1 MKPDISGSITRAT
14 IRSPLTPLF
23 LLTALAVGLVALLSI
38 PREEEPQISV
48 PMVDMLVSAPGL
60 KSADVVEQVTEPL
73 EQIIKAIPDVEHVY
87 SQSRD
92 DGTMVTARFKVGTD
106 ADDAILRVHEKIRA
120 NLDRIPPGVPM
131 PLVVGR
137 GINDVPI
144 VTLTLSPEEWTGD
157 VWSDTSLRMLADELQ
172 KELIK
177 VDDVGLT
184 TLVGGRALELRVEP
198 DIQAMAAYGVPLQT
212 LVQSVGQAADAM
224 PVGSARQD
232 GNTLLVQAGDR
243 IDAVG
248 ELERLELPGAGG
260 RTVYLSD
267 VATIRVAG
275 AESESRVW
283 TLDRRA
289 SGDGFDAR
297 PAVTLALAKRPG
309 ANAVNVAEA
318 ILQRVDVLKGGLIP
332 EGVRVEVTRN
342 YGATADHK
350 ANELLFHLGLATVS
364 IVILIAFA
372 IGWREALVTLIV
384 IPTTILLTLFAS
396 MMMGYTINRVSLFAL
411 IFSIGILVD
420 DAIVI
425 IENIARHW
433 AMKDGRSRVKA
444 AVDAVSEVGNPTVI
458 ATLTVIAAL
467 LPMMF
472 VSGLMGPYMAP
483 IPANASAAML
493 FSFFVAVG
501 IAPWLLMKVAG
512 KAPLHGHGASGE
524 ESELG
529 HEETRLGNFY
539 RKVAAPIVASKKN
552 AWTFLLLVGFATLA
566 SMSLFY
572 FKVVPVK
579 LLPFDNKSEIQV
591 VVDLPEGASVED
603 TERALFALADAIRDV
618 KEVETIQAYAGTAA
632 PFNFN
637 GLVRHYFLRN
647 SPELG
652 DLQVNLSEKS
662 DRKRASH
669 DIALDLRAR
678 LLALPM
684 PEHTSVKVVEVP
696 PGPPVMAT
704 LLAEIYGPTP
714 EARRETAAIVRGFFE
729 ETDFIVDVDDSI
741 GNPAPRLT
749 VSVDEP
755 RAADYGVQQQDIL
768 DTIGLAFTGQTVGVS
783 PRGEGRDPLNIAIR
797 LPKSERNWSQQIA
810 AIPVPARLAGTNAP
824 PVELGAVVD
833 VSEESGSPM
842 IYRRDGYFADMVMGE
857 LAGRYEAPIYGM
869 FEIQDKVKAY
879 DWAAAGL
886 VAPAV
891 RMYGQPEDDT
901 QPTLLWDG
909 EWEITY
915 VTFRDMGMAFAVALL
930 AIYILVVAQF
940 GTFRVPL
947 IILTPVPLT
956 LIGIMIGH
964 WLFGA
969 PFTAT
974 SMIGFIALAGIIVR
988 NSILLV
994 DFVRH
999 LQDGHTPLKDVLL
1012 NAGAIRFKP
1021 ILLTALAAMIG
1032 AAVILSDPIFQGLA
1046 ISLLFGLASS
1056 TALTVLVIPAIYIAL
1071 RGPDWLPETGEE
1083 ETGMEPAGGAQIN
1096 EEAIS

>member
-1 MKPDISGSITRAT
+1 MKPDISGSITRST

-23 LLTALAVGLVALLSI
+23 LLTALAVGLVALLTI

-48 PMVDMLVSAPGL
+48 PMVDMIVASPGL
-60 KSADVVEQVTEPL
+60 KAADVVEQVTEPL
-73 EQIIKAIPDVEHVY
+73 EQIVMAIPDVEHIY

-92 DGTMVTARFKVGTD
+92 DGTLVTARFEVGTD

-120 NLDRIPPGVPM
+120 NMDRIPPGVPM

-157 VWSDTSLRMLADELQ
+157 VWTDTTLRMLADELQ

-177 VDDVGLT
+177 VADVGLT
-184 TLVGGRALELRVEP
+184 EIVGGRALELRVEP

-224 PVGSARQD
+224 PVGSARQE
-232 GNTLLVQAGDR
+232 GNTLVVQAGDR

-248 ELERLELPGAGG
+248 ELERLELPGSGG

-267 VATIRVAG
+267 VATVRVAG
-275 AESESRVW
+275 EEGDSRVW
-283 TLDRRA
+283 TLDRA
-289 SGDGFDAR
+289 ADGSFDAR

-318 ILQRVDVLKGGLIP
+318 ILHRVESLKGGLIP
-332 EGVRVEVTRN
+332 DGVRVEVTRD
-342 YGATADHK
+342 YGETANHK
-350 ANELLFHLGLATVS
+350 ANELLFHLALATVS

-396 MMMGYTINRVSLFAL
+396 LMMGYTINRVSLFAL

-433 AMKDGRSRVKA
+433 GMKDGRTRVKA
-444 AVDAVSEVGNPTVI
+444 AIDAVSEVGNPTII

-501 IAPWLLMKVAG
+501 VAPWLMMKIAG
-512 KAPLHGHGASGE
+512 KAPVHGHGASGGE
-524 ESELG
+524 EHLEG
-529 HEETRLGNFY
+529 AEATRLGAFY
-539 RKVAAPIVASKKN
+539 RKVASPIVASKKN
-552 AWTFLLLVGFATLA
+552 AWTFLLIVGIATLA
-566 SMSLFY
+566 SLSLFY
-572 FKVVPVK
+572 FKAVPVK

-603 TERALFALADAIRDV
+603 TERALFALADAIRDIE
-618 KEVETIQAYAGTAA
+618 EVHTIQAYAGTAA

-637 GLVRHYFLRN
+637 GLVRHYFLRS
-647 SPELG
+647 SPEMG

-662 DRKRASH
+662 HRKRASH
-669 DIALDLRAR
+669 DIALEMREL

-684 PEHTSVKVVEVP
+684 PEGTSVKVVEVP

-714 EARRETAAIVRGFFE
+714 ESRRETAAIVRGFFE

-741 GNPAPRLT
+741 GDPAPRLT

-768 DTIGLAFTGQTVGVS
+768 DTIALAFAGQTVGVS
-783 PRGEGRDPLNIAIR
+783 PRSEGRDPLDIRIR

-810 AIPVPARLAGTNAP
+810 AIPVPARLAGPNEP
-824 PVELGAVVD
+824 PVELGSLVD
-833 VSEESGSPM
+833 VSEEMGSPM
-842 IYRRDGYFADMVMGE
+842 IFRRDGYFADMVMGE
-857 LAGRYEAPIYGM
+857 LAGRFEAPIYGM
-869 FEIQDKVKAY
+869 FEIQDKVKAF
-879 DWAAAGL
+879 DWEGAGL
-886 VAPAV
+886 VAPAM
-891 RMYGQPEDDT
+891 RMYGQPTDET
-901 QPTLLWDG
+901 GPTLLWDG

-930 AIYILVVAQF
+930 AIYILVVGQF

-969 PFTAT
+969 AFTAT

-994 DFVRH
+994 DFVKHR
-999 LQDGHTPLKDVLL
+999 QDEHTPLREVLL
-1012 NAGAIRFKP
+1012 DAGAIRFKP

-1032 AAVILSDPIFQGLA
+1032 AAVILTDPIFQGLA

-1071 RGPDWLPETGEE
+1071 RGPDWLPEKTGTEAAG
-1083 ETGMEPAGGAQIN
+1083 ETPMA
-1096 EEAIS
+1096 EEATS

>member
-1 MKPDISGSITRAT
+1 MKADLSGAITRAT

-23 LLTALAVGLVALLSI
+23 LLVALAVGLIALATI

-48 PMVDMLVSAPGL
+48 PMVDMMVAAPGL
-60 KSADVVEQVTEPL
+60 KAADVVEQVTEPL
-73 EQIIKAIPDVEHVY
+73 EEIVMAIPDVEHVY

-92 DGTMVTARFKVGTD
+92 DSALVTARFEVGTD

-144 VTLTLSPEEWTGD
+144 VTLTLSPEPWTGD
-157 VWSDTSLRMLADELQ
+157 VWTDTSLRLLADELQ

-177 VDDVGLT
+177 VDNVGLT
-184 TLVGGRALELRVEP
+184 YVVGGRPLELRVEP
-198 DIQAMAAYGVPLQT
+198 DLRALAGYGVPLQT
-212 LVQSVGQAADAM
+212 LVDTVEQAADAM
-224 PVGSARQD
+224 PVGTARQRGD
-232 GNTLLVQAGDR
+232 TVIVQAGDR
-243 IDAVG
+243 VDSVA
-248 ELERLELPGAGG
+248 ELERLEVPAAGG
-260 RTVYLSD
+260 RTVYLAD
-267 VATIRVAG
+267 VASIEVAG
-275 AESESRVW
+275 AETEARAW
-283 TLDRRA
+283 TLER
-289 SGDGFDAR
+289 SEDGEGFVAA

-318 ILQRVDVLKGGLIP
+318 ILERVELLEGELIP
-332 EGVRVEVTRN
+332 EGVRIDVTRN
-342 YGATADHK
+342 YGETANHK

-364 IVILIAFA
+364 IVVLIAFA

-420 DAIVI
+420 DAIVM

-433 AMKDGRSRVKA
+433 AMADGRTRIA
-444 AVDAVSEVGNPTVI
+444 AAIDAVSEVGNPTII

-512 KAPLHGHGASGE
+512 RAKLAGHGSAEHG
-524 ESELG
+524 
-529 HEETRLGNFY
+529 ETRMGRFY
-539 RKVAAPIVASKKN
+539 RAAAGPIIASRTR
-552 AWTFLLLVGFATLA
+552 AWVFLILVGIATLGSLGLFATKA
-566 SMSLFY
+566 
-572 FKVVPVK
+572 VPVK

-591 VVDLPEGASVED
+591 VLDLAEGASVED
-603 TERALFALADAIRDV
+603 TERTLFALADAIRNV
-618 KEVETIQAYAGTAA
+618 EEVESVQAYAGTAA

-652 DLQVNLSEKS
+652 DLQVNLSEKEH
-662 DRKRASH
+662 RKRASH
-669 DIALDLRAR
+669 DIALDLRER
-678 LLALPM
+678 LKAVPLP
-684 PEHTSVKVVEVP
+684 EGASVKVVEVP
-696 PGPPVMAT
+696 PGPPVIAT
-704 LLAEIYGPTP
+704 LMAEIYGPTP
-714 EARRETAAIVRGFFE
+714 EIRRQTAGVIRQLFE
-729 ETDFIVDVDDSI
+729 ETDFIVDVDTSI
-741 GNPAPRLT
+741 GEPAPRLA
-749 VSVDEP
+749 VSIDEP
-755 RAADYGVQQQDIL
+755 RAADYGVRQEDIL
-768 DTIGLAFTGQTVGVS
+768 DTIAITFAGATVGVS
-783 PRGEGRDPLNIAIR
+783 PRGEGRDPLDIR
-797 LPKSERNWSQQIA
+797 IHLPKSERNWSQDTA
-810 AIPVPARLAGTNAP
+810 AIPVPRQLAPGMA
-824 PVELGAVVD
+824 PVELGALVEVT
-833 VSEESGSPM
+833 EEDGSPL
-842 IYRRDGYFADMVMGE
+842 IFRRDGHFTDMVMGE

-869 FEIQDKVKAY
+869 LEIQDRVANF
-879 DWAAAGL
+879 DWAGIGL
-886 VAPAV
+886 QPPAI
-891 RMYGQPEDDT
+891 RLYGQPDDET
-901 QPTLLWDG
+901 GTTLLWDG

-915 VTFRDMGMAFAVALL
+915 VTFRDMGAAFGVALVG
-930 AIYILVVAQF
+930 IYILVVAQF

-964 WLFGA
+964 WLFNA
-969 PFTAT
+969 AFTAT

-999 LQDGHTPLKDVLL
+999 REDGVTPLKEVLL
-1012 NAGAIRFKP
+1012 EAGAIRFKP

-1032 AAVILSDPIFQGLA
+1032 AAVILTDPIFQGLA

-1056 TALTVLVIPAIYIAL
+1056 TALTVLVIPAIYVAL
-1071 RGPDWLPETGEE
+1071 RGPDWTRPKTEPDTSQPALKET
-1083 ETGMEPAGGAQIN
+1083 PI
-1096 EEAIS
+1096 

>member
-1 MKPDISGSITRAT
+1 MKADISGTITRAT

-23 LLTALAVGLVALLSI
+23 LLSALAVGLIALLTI

-48 PMVDMLVSAPGL
+48 PMVDIMVSAAGL
-60 KSADVVEQVTEPL
+60 KAPDVVEQVTEPL
-73 EQIIKAIPDVEHVY
+73 EEIVMAIPDVEHVY
-87 SQSRD
+87 SQSQD
-92 DGTMVTARFKVGTD
+92 DHALVTVRFEVGTD

-172 KELIK
+172 KELMK

-184 TLVGGRALELRVEP
+184 YLIGGRPLELRVEP
-198 DIQAMAAYGVPLQT
+198 DIQAMASYGVPLQT
-212 LVQSVGQAADAM
+212 LVDSVGQAAAAQ
-224 PVGSARQD
+224 PVGTARQD
-232 GNTLLVQAGDR
+232 GQSLLVQAGDR
-243 IDAVG
+243 INSVS
-248 ELERLELPGAGG
+248 ELERLELPGADG

-267 VATIRVAG
+267 VATVRVAG
-275 AESESRVW
+275 ADTESRVW
-283 TLDRRA
+283 TLDREA
-289 SGDGFDAR
+289 HGAAFEAR

-318 ILQRVDVLKGGLIP
+318 ILTRVDELKGELIP
-332 EGVRVEVTRN
+332 EGVRVEVTRD
-342 YGATADHK
+342 YGETANHK

-364 IVILIAFA
+364 IVVLIAFA

-396 MMMGYTINRVSLFAL
+396 LMMGYTINRVSLFAL

-420 DAIVI
+420 DAIVM

-433 AMKDGRSRVKA
+433 AMKDGRTRVQA
-444 AVDAVSEVGNPTVI
+444 AVDAVSEVGNPTII

-501 IAPWLLMKVAG
+501 IAPWLLMKIAG
-512 KAPLHGHGASGE
+512 KAQLHGHGASGE
-524 ESELG
+524 EEGLEGAEATGLG
-529 HEETRLGNFY
+529 GFY
-539 RKVAAPIVASKKN
+539 RRVAGPVVASRRN
-552 AWTFLLLVGFATLA
+552 AWIFLLAVGVATLA
-566 SMSLFY
+566 SLSLFAT
-572 FKVVPVK
+572 KAVPVK
-579 LLPFDNKSEIQV
+579 LLPFDNKSEVQIV
-591 VVDLPEGASVED
+591 LDMPEGTPVED
-603 TERALFALADAIRDV
+603 TERTLFALADAIRGV
-618 KEVETIQAYAGTAA
+618 EEVETIQAYAGTAA

-637 GLVRHYFLRN
+637 GLVRHYFLR
-647 SPELG
+647 STPELG

-662 DRKRASH
+662 HRDRASH
-669 DIALDLRAR
+669 DIALDLRDR
-678 LLALPM
+678 LKAVPLP
-684 PEHTSVKVVEVP
+684 EGGSVKVVEVP
-696 PGPPVMAT
+696 PGPPVIST
-704 LLAEIYGPTP
+704 LMAEIYGPTP
-714 EARRETAAIVRGFFE
+714 EARRETAAIIRGFFE

-741 GNPAPRLT
+741 GDPSPRLT

-755 RAADYGVQQQDIL
+755 SAADYGVRQQDVL
-768 DTIGLAFTGQTVGVS
+768 DTIALAFTGQTVGVS
-783 PRGEGRDPLNIAIR
+783 PRGEGRDPLNIRIR
-797 LPKSERNWSQQIA
+797 LPKAERNWSQEIA
-810 AIPVPARLAGTNAP
+810 AIPVPRRMGAP
-824 PVELGAVVD
+824 GASPVELGELVE
-833 VSEESGSPM
+833 VSQEQGSAN
-842 IYRRDGYFADMVMGE
+842 IFRRDGYFADMVQAE
-857 LAGRYEAPIYGM
+857 LAGRFEAPIYGM
-869 FEIQDKVKAY
+869 FEVQDKVEAF
-879 DWAAAGL
+879 DWEAAGL
-886 VAPAV
+886 EAPAI
-891 RMYGQPEDDT
+891 RMYGQPDDET
-901 QPTLLWDG
+901 GPTLLWDG

-915 VTFRDMGMAFAVALL
+915 VTFRDMGMAFGVALVG
-930 AIYILVVAQF
+930 IYILVVAQF

-994 DFVRH
+994 DFVKHRE
-999 LQDGHTPLKDVLL
+999 DETTPLRDVLL
-1012 NAGAIRFKP
+1012 DAGAIRFKP

-1032 AAVILSDPIFQGLA
+1032 AAVILTDPIFQRLA

-1071 RGPDWLPETGEE
+1071 RGPDWTPDPERLRRDNRT
-1083 ETGMEPAGGAQIN
+1083 PAT
-1096 EEAIS
+1096 EATN